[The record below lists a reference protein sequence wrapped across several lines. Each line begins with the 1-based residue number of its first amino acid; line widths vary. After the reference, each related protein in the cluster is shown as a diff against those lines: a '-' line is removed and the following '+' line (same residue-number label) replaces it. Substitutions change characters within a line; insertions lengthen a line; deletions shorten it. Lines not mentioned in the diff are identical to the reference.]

1 MQTFDPNNGQIYT
14 ETAYNV
20 PSMTPK
26 WKRHI
31 NGRPTNPRTY
41 RNPVRGASPLRDMA
55 LRSCC
60 WNVLLIMPEALEE
73 VGWWYA
79 GMVYRQLKETYVFL
93 LTVFATQDISIE
105 TERRLTST
113 ATL

>member
-1 MQTFDPNNGQIYT
+1 
-14 ETAYNV
+14 
-20 PSMTPK
+20 MTQK

-31 NGRPTNPRTY
+31 NGRPTNPQTY

-60 WNVLLIMPEALEE
+60 WNVLLMMPEALEE

-79 GMVYRQLKETYVFL
+79 VMIYQQLKETYVFL
-93 LTVFATQDISIE
+93 LTVFTAQDFSIE
-105 TERRLTST
+105 LECKLTST
-113 ATL
+113 VTP